1 MICNLIQL
9 LNSGITKI
17 IYKMLGTSYEQIRQ
31 NLSEII
37 AQLEQDYPN
46 QRKGIFVSNDTDAN
60 VLINLLLQKYGKLPE
75 DYYIVGFDD
84 SPISS
89 QAAVPISTVG
99 QHIDQIAHE
108 AMKLLVEQM
117 NERKKRRPMPQEQP
131 IHKVITPYLIRR
143 ATTEKD

>member
-1 MICNLIQL
+1 MGN
-9 LNSGITKI
+9 T
-17 IYKMLGTSYEQIRQ
+17 YDQIRQ

-37 AQLEQDYPN
+37 SQLEQDYPQ

-60 VLINLLLQKYGKLPE
+60 VLVNLLLQKYGKLPD

-89 QAAVPISTVG
+89 EAAIPISTVG
-99 QHIDQIAHE
+99 QHIDQIAQE

-117 NERKKRRPMPQEQP
+117 NERKKRRPAPQEKP
-131 IHKVITPYLIRR
+131 VHKVITPYLIRR
-143 ATTEKD
+143 ATTEKE